1 MSENQNEA
9 LEKARQEIE
18 KLQSENSDLIEQMMS
33 FTGLAG
39 QMHRQRARI
48 EQVKSLLIRAADALE
63 NGPSETDFELIQ
75 ELRKA
80 AK

>member
-39 QMHRQRARI
+39 QMHRHVPGSSR
-48 EQVKSLLIRAADALE
+48 S
-63 NGPSETDFELIQ
+63 NPC
-75 ELRKA
+75 
-80 AK
+80 